1 MANKP
6 NPAVPADPHE
16 LQAWEFRRFARFT
29 PTYFLRAS
37 KIERPSFYA
46 VCMAL
51 AEFGTFKTGEDV
63 RPTQVALADITG
75 LSTATV
81 RKVLAFLERAQ
92 AVEVVDLQRHGG
104 SPSKVYRFRKSKFV
118 AEVLRIEDRDW
129 KPEESA
135 SRNHSTTHSSRVGT
149 TAPLSANHR
158 PTECEP
164 QTHNKDDKELKG
176 SNANALSPA
185 PDDAHSPVGASV
197 GAAEIPDGLENDR
210 SLDDQLI
217 GVGSLPS
224 VSADDLEDLL
234 GGLVVPGQ

>member
-1 MANKP
+1 MATKP
-6 NPAVPADPHE
+6 NPAVPADPYE

-29 PTYFLRAS
+29 PTYFLKAN

-81 RKVLAFLERAQ
+81 RKVLAFLERAR
-92 AVEVVDLQRHGG
+92 AVQVVDLQRHGG
-104 SPSKVYRFRKSKFV
+104 SPSKVYRFRKSRFV
-118 AEVLRIEDRDW
+118 ADVLRTEDRDY
-129 KPEESA
+129 KPAEA
-135 SRNHSTTHSSRVGT
+135 VSRNHSTTHSSRVGT
-149 TAPLSANHR
+149 TDPLSANHST
-158 PTECEP
+158 TECEP
-164 QTHNKDDKELKG
+164 QTHNKELQELKG

-197 GAAEIPDGLENDR
+197 GAAEISEELTEKR
-210 SLDDQLI
+210 SLDDQLMGI
-217 GVGSLPS
+217 GSLPS

-234 GGLVVPGQ
+234 GGLVVPEK

>member
-1 MANKP
+1 MATKP
-6 NPAVPADPHE
+6 NPAEPADPYE

-29 PTYFLRAS
+29 PTYFLKAN

-104 SPSKVYRFRKSKFV
+104 SPSKVYRFRRSKFV
-118 AEVLRIEDRDW
+118 ADVMRTEDRDW
-129 KPEESA
+129 KPDESA
-135 SRNHSTTHSSRVGT
+135 SRNHRPTQAERVGT
-149 TAPLSANHR
+149 TAPLSRNHST
-158 PTECEP
+158 TECEP
-164 QTHNKDDKELKG
+164 QTHNKDSKELKG
-176 SNANALSPA
+176 SNANAPSPA
-185 PDDAHSPVGASV
+185 PVVALPPVGASV
-197 GAAEIPDGLENDR
+197 GAAENLREPKEEHSLED
-210 SLDDQLI
+210 SLA
-217 GVGSLPS
+217 GVGSLS
-224 VSADDLEDLL
+224 VTADDLEDLL
-234 GGLVVPGQ
+234 GGLVVPKK